1 MARAKL
7 SRMPIPDFV
16 VELRSRVGTMPL
28 WLSGSTAVIVRDAP
42 GGEEVLLVQR
52 ADSGEWSPV
61 CGIVDPGEEPGD
73 AAVRES
79 EEEAS
84 VVVEVER
91 LVWMY
96 VTEPVTYPN
105 GDVTQYIDHTFRCRW
120 VAGDP
125 FPADGENLQARWFP
139 VDQLPPLDGEF
150 ADRVA
155 VALADEPECLLGQL
169 TDTHR
174 DQLGL

>member
-1 MARAKL
+1 
-7 SRMPIPDFV
+7 MPIPEFV
-16 VELRSRVGTMPL
+16 AELRAHVGTMPL

-42 GGEEVLLVQR
+42 GGGEVLLVQR
-52 ADSGEWSPV
+52 ADTGEWSPV

-84 VVVEVER
+84 VVVEVDR

-96 VTEPVTYPN
+96 VTAPVTYPN

-120 VAGDP
+120 VSGDP
-125 FPADGENLQARWFP
+125 HPADGENLEARWFP
-139 VDQLPPLDGEF
+139 VDALPPLEGEF
-150 ADRVA
+150 AERVA
-155 VALADEPECLLGQL
+155 VALADEPECRLGQL
-169 TDTHR
+169 SPADR
-174 DQLGL
+174 ARLGL